1 MSTKY
6 KAVQVTKPGK
16 LEIVEKAITES
27 ASGQV
32 RIRLE
37 ACGVCHTDAL
47 TVEGAFPGINY
58 PRVPGHEVVG
68 TIEAIGPDVDG
79 WKEGQRVGT
88 NSDENE
94 AIQNCPKQSA
104 KWLWKLLK
112 TPTGEGYA
120 YN

>member
-1 MSTKY
+1 MSKKY

-16 LEIVEKAITES
+16 LEIVEKAITEP

-32 RIRLE
+32 RIRVE

-68 TIEAIGPDVDG
+68 TIEAIGPDADG
-79 WKEGQRVGT
+79 WKEGQRVGVGS
-88 NSDENE
+88 NGRPLRALPVLS
-94 AIQNCPKQSA
+94 SRR
-104 KWLWKLLK
+104 LR
-112 TPTGEGYA
+112 
-120 YN
+120 